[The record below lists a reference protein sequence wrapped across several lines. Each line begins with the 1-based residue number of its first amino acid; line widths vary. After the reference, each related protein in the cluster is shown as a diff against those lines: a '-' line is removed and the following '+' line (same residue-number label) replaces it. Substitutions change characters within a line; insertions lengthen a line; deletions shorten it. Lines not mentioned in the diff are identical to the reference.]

1 MNEFCD
7 NCGSGVFFKVKQT
20 CGDARAGYLCTDH
33 GEIPTPVFM
42 PVGTLA
48 AVKTL
53 STADLENA
61 GAKIILGNAYHLY
74 LRPGMEII
82 RDAGG
87 LHRFQNWSGAMLTDS
102 GGFQV
107 FSLSGLNK
115 VSDDGVKFQS
125 HIDGSYHTFT
135 PENVMDLELGL
146 GADIIMCLDVC
157 SPYPCEK
164 ERAAEDNKRTLDWAR
179 RCKEKF
185 ENTDHY
191 HNYRRFPFAIVQGST
206 YEDLRRL
213 SAESLVEMDFPGY
226 AVGGLSVGEPTGA
239 FRELSDFS
247 VKLLPPDKPRY
258 LMGTGTPQD
267 LLYSVGMG
275 YDMFDCVMPTRN
287 ARNGQLFTRNG
298 KMNIRNAKFKRDFT
312 PPDEECTCELCR
324 NHTRAYLHH
333 LFMAEEILGLR
344 LASIHNTYYYQD
356 TMKAAREHIRKGDF
370 YEWRE
375 QWLGNYS

>member
-7 NCGSGVFFKVKQT
+7 NCGPGVFFKVKET
-20 CGDARAGYLCTDH
+20 CGDARTGYLCTDH

-48 AVKTL
+48 TVKSL
-53 STADLENA
+53 STGDLENA

-74 LRPGMEII
+74 LRPGMDIVRE
-82 RDAGG
+82 AGG
-87 LHRFQNWSGAMLTDS
+87 LHRFQNWTGAMLTDS

-115 VSDDGVKFQS
+115 VTDEGVKFQS

-164 ERAAEDNKRTLDWAR
+164 ERAFEDNKRTMDWAR

-185 ENTDHY
+185 GHTDHY
-191 HNYRRFPFAIVQGST
+191 HDYRRFLFPIVQGST
-206 YEDLRRL
+206 YEDLRRI
-213 SAESLVEMDFPGY
+213 SAETLVEMDFPGY

-247 VKLLPPDKPRY
+247 VKLLPKDKPRY

-298 KMNIRNAKFKRDFT
+298 KMNIRNAKFKRDFG
-312 PPDEECTCELCR
+312 PPDEECSCELCR
-324 NHTRAYLHH
+324 NHSRAYLHH
-333 LFMAEEILGLR
+333 LFIAEEILGLR
-344 LASIHNTYYYQD
+344 LASVHNTHYYQD
-356 TMKAAREHIRKGDF
+356 TMRGAREHITAGDF
-370 YEWRE
+370 YEWRGE
-375 QWLGNYS
+375 WLRNYS